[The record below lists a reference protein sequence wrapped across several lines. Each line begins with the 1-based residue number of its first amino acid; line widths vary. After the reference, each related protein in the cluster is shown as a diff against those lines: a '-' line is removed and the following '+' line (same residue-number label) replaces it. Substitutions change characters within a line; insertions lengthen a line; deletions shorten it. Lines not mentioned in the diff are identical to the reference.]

1 MTLIIDKIF
10 ANVTRLIA
18 ILVLLIVAWIFTV
31 LIQESLTSINAFGFD
46 FITQDKWAPNLEK
59 FGGYAAI
66 MGSVISTFMAMVLAV
81 PPMICFNSFLT
92 HSVRQHLLWVRLNT
106 K

>member
-10 ANVTRLIA
+10 AHSTRIIA

-31 LIQESLTSINAFGFD
+31 LIQESLIAINTFGFD

-66 MGSVISTFMAMVLAV
+66 MGSIISTFLAMVLAV
-81 PPMICFNSFLT
+81 PIAIGVAIFLSEIAIYGSR
-92 HSVRQHLLWVRLNT
+92 HP
-106 K
+106 